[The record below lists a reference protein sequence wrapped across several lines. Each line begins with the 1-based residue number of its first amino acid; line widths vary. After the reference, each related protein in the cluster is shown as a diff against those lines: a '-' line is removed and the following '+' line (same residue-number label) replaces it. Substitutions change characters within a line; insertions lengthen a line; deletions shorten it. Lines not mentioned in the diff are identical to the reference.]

1 MLQNYRRSEILPARA
16 RGSVPRWRGMLLALM
31 LVFIVGSAGQP
42 AQAAPSKDTIWILPK
57 LEASPGTITL
67 CPNESTYIHVTYR
80 EDQYRAS
87 NLSAPV
93 QGQSVSG
100 MTINGTVID
109 PNVGHLV
116 RATTTTRT
124 WRAGISALFR
134 IRAGSSF
141 GQTTIRFEAED
152 ILVPL
157 VGPNGENIVLI
168 QPTPITV
175 NLEVKCEYLIQV
187 FSSWVLPGE
196 RQLYTLGILTAI
208 VTPDGNGNFRNIPA
222 TMTSSAA
229 WVGPCPGTSTIQPS
243 TADITGHIGQDKFMA
258 VINYQPAQTSTT
270 EGCKGKSS
278 SGPGQPQPLQFQM
291 PASGGTA
298 TYNNHILDT
307 YVPVAG
313 TTIIVVIPL
322 VP

>member
-1 MLQNYRRSEILPARA
+1 MFDNSPKSNMLCGNKDSRRGASAKIW
-16 RGSVPRWRGMLLALM
+16 VMTLLLLSIGN
-31 LVFIVGSAGQP
+31 LVQP
-42 AQAAPSKDTIWILPK
+42 AQAAPSQDTLWILPR

-67 CPNESTYIHVTYR
+67 CPNESTYIYVTYR

-124 WRAGISALFR
+124 WRAGNSALFR
-134 IRAGSSF
+134 IRAGSNF

-152 ILVPL
+152 ILAPL
-157 VGPNGENIVLI
+157 VGPSGENVVLI
-168 QPTPITV
+168 PPTPISV
-175 NLEVKCEYLIQV
+175 NLKVHCEYLVQT

-208 VTPDGNGNFRNIPA
+208 VTPDANGDFINIPA

-243 TADITGHIGQDKFMA
+243 TADITGHVGQDKFTA

-278 SGPGQPQPLQFQM
+278 SGPGQPQPLQFEV

-298 TYNNHILDT
+298 AESNHILDS
-307 YVPVAG
+307 YVSVTG
-313 TTIIVVIPL
+313 TSNIVVIPL